1 MTANCP
7 AKNKP
12 RAAGTRVGVLFA
24 GWPAPLKVLLC
35 GTIVANEGNFRA
47 PAPAPARNRTRAS
60 HFDYD
65 YEHHPL
71 RRIEHE
77 HDLVSPSPYWL

>member
-1 MTANCP
+1 M
-7 AKNKP
+7 
-12 RAAGTRVGVLFA
+12 
-24 GWPAPLKVLLC
+24 
-35 GTIVANEGNFRA
+35 ANEGDFRA
-47 PAPAPARNRTRAS
+47 RARNRARNRNRNRAS

-77 HDLVSPSPYWL
+77 HDLVSPSLYWLPIVADRSVDPHLHGAADQAP

>member
-1 MTANCP
+1 MAN
-7 AKNKP
+7 
-12 RAAGTRVGVLFA
+12 
-24 GWPAPLKVLLC
+24 KVD
-35 GTIVANEGNFRA
+35 FRA
-47 PAPAPARNRTRAS
+47 RVPSRNRTRAS

-77 HDLVSPSPYWL
+77 HDLVSPSLCWLPIVADRSVDPYLRGTADQAP